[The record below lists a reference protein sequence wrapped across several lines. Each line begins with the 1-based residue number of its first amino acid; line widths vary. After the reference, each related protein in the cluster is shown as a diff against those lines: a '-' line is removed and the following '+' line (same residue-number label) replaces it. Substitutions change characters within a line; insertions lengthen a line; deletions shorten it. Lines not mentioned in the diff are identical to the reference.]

1 MHNRLQHDVPPGRGP
16 QPARSLPRGGAFV
29 GSLGS
34 GIIALALA
42 GCYERVVDASG
53 PNAGSANVQPSERS
67 NTWLDRAVFPEKGKE
82 ESAFGSTTAERQR
95 AYLRNN
101 KAN

>member
-1 MHNRLQHDVPPGRGP
+1 MSTRRTRSNLLAESIPSRGL
-16 QPARSLPRGGAFV
+16 QPARAFALLGAV
-29 GSLGS
+29 AS
-34 GIIALALA
+34 LALA

-53 PNAGSANVQPSERS
+53 PNAGNANVQPSERS
-67 NTWLDRAVFPEKGKE
+67 DTWLDRTVFPDKGKE

-95 AYLRNN
+95 AYLRQN